1 MVKELGEVKL
11 LVPKAPQHV
20 SDELGLE
27 PASIYT
33 VGEGRPNTEHTNLA
47 PGGLWTRPA

>member
-1 MVKELGEVKL
+1 MKELGEVKS
-11 LVPKAPQHV
+11 LVPKALQHV

-33 VGEGRPNTEHTNLA
+33 VGEGKPNAAHTNLA
-47 PGGLWTRPA
+47 PGGLRTCPA